1 MVVIDWFSSLLEAVD
16 NKLLFLKGGKV
27 MEDWNWKRIR
37 RQSITGLI
45 ICFVV
50 INIYAVLYVMF
61 NGTSEIADTLLR
73 VNMFMIVA
81 PCGVVF
87 MMSFLGL
94 IMSM

>member
-1 MVVIDWFSSLLEAVD
+1 M
-16 NKLLFLKGGKV
+16 

-61 NGTSEIADTLLR
+61 NGTSEIADILLR

-94 IMSM
+94 ILSM

>member
-1 MVVIDWFSSLLEAVD
+1 
-16 NKLLFLKGGKV
+16 

-45 ICFVV
+45 ICFII

-61 NGTSEIADTLLR
+61 NGTSELADTLLS
-73 VNMFMIVA
+73 VNMFMIIT
-81 PCGVVF
+81 PCGIGFV
-87 MMSFLGL
+87 MSFLGL

>member
-1 MVVIDWFSSLLEAVD
+1 
-16 NKLLFLKGGKV
+16 

-61 NGTSEIADTLLR
+61 NGTSELADTLLR
-73 VNMFMIVA
+73 VNMVMIVA
-81 PCGVVF
+81 PCGVAF
-87 MMSFLGL
+87 MMSLLGL
-94 IMSM
+94 VLSM

>member
-1 MVVIDWFSSLLEAVD
+1 
-16 NKLLFLKGGKV
+16 

-37 RQSITGLI
+37 RQSITGLM
-45 ICFVV
+45 ICFII

-61 NGTSEIADTLLR
+61 HGTSEMADTLLD
-73 VNMFMIVA
+73 VNMFMIIA

>member
-1 MVVIDWFSSLLEAVD
+1 MD
-16 NKLLFLKGGKV
+16 
-27 MEDWNWKRIR
+27 DWNLKQIR
-37 RQSITGLI
+37 RQSIIGLI
-45 ICFVV
+45 IGFVV

-61 NGTSEIADTLLR
+61 HGTSEMADTLLY
-73 VNMFMIVA
+73 VNMFMIIA

>member
-1 MVVIDWFSSLLEAVD
+1 
-16 NKLLFLKGGKV
+16 

-73 VNMFMIVA
+73 VNMVMIVA
-81 PCGVVF
+81 PCGAVF
-87 MMSFLGL
+87 IMSLLGL
-94 IMSM
+94 VLSM

>member
-1 MVVIDWFSSLLEAVD
+1 
-16 NKLLFLKGGKV
+16 

-73 VNMFMIVA
+73 VNMLMIIV

>member
-1 MVVIDWFSSLLEAVD
+1 
-16 NKLLFLKGGKV
+16 

-73 VNMFMIVA
+73 VNMLMIVA
-81 PCGVVF
+81 PCGVAF

-94 IMSM
+94 IM